1 MTCNAAFDHE
11 LPVPVDGTPEFE
23 GVLFP
28 HPLKKPPVEDEGG
41 VALLLDKIGVLLFA
55 ELARPLFLTAQG
67 SLGLGRWP
75 LADGAAVLTPSILLK
90 LSSFPLT
97 SSSSC
102 RATASDVFE
111 LTSSSNRA
119 SSAAGLW
126 SSVASTACMLRL
138 LERLENVGEACGDP
152 N

>member
-1 MTCNAAFDHE
+1 MQPLDYE
-11 LPVPVDGTPEFE
+11 LPVPVDGTAEFE

-28 HPLKKPPVEDEGG
+28 HPLKNPPVEDEGG
-41 VALLLDKIGVLLFA
+41 VALLPDCTGVLLLA
-55 ELARPLFLTAQG
+55 ELARPLFLKAKG

-75 LADGAAVLTPSILLK
+75 MTEGAEVLTPSILLK

-111 LTSSSNRA
+111 LTSSSKRA

-138 LERLENVGEACGDP
+138 LERLENVGEACGEP
-152 N
+152 S